1 VDSVWLF
8 DLSEKLV
15 STPLKDGSKRQFR
28 GFDVTDQLVS
38 ASLPPDITFSIHD
51 ILKQFPEEHKG
62 KYVFVHVRLLN
73 FDIKEVATRTAV
85 QNVTVLL
92 RKSLP
97 YPSIIL

>member
-8 DLSEKLV
+8 DSSEKLV
-15 STPLKDGSKRQFR
+15 STPLKDGSKRQFH
-28 GFDVTDQLVS
+28 GFNVTDQLMPAPLLS
-38 ASLPPDITFSIHD
+38 DITFSIHD

-62 KYVFVHVRLLN
+62 KYDFVNVRLLD
-73 FDIKEVATRTAV
+73 FAIKEVDTRTAV
-85 QNVTVLL
+85 QNVTALL